1 MTEISLTTIGD
12 LCVDIYPNHNKVFFG
27 GTAFNVA
34 YHAEK
39 AGADASIISLV
50 GEDRYG
56 DLFIQKAQKQEI
68 NTDYLEQVPGKTS
81 SVQIPLDENGKPQF
95 AGWELGVLEHLE
107 LTSRHTLFLQNQDAV
122 RAILLKPLQ
131 RSFEQFCHL
140 KLPHTFKV
148 GDLAGG
154 SIYSIEPDEIEQ
166 YVEGLDMIIWSVGNG
181 LKSFSTEINHLKH
194 LAKKYNKIVLASL
207 GEKGSMIFTKDREYF
222 EPAIPVKVTDT
233 TGAGDAYIA
242 YFITHYLQTKDI
254 ATSMKIGSKAASG
267 VVEQFGSNISYD
279 IIKA

>member
-1 MTEISLTTIGD
+1 MVSKFISFTTIGD
-12 LCVDIYPNHNKVFFG
+12 LCIDIYPNHNKVLLG

-34 YHAEK
+34 YHAKK

-107 LTSRHTLFLQNQDAV
+107 LTPKHTLFLQNQDAV

-131 RSFEQFCHL
+131 KSFEQFCKL
-140 KLPHTFKV
+140 TLPHTLKV

-154 SIYSIEPDEIEQ
+154 SIYSIETDEIER

-181 LKSFSTEINHLKH
+181 LKSFPIEINHLKQ

-222 EPAIPVKVTDT
+222 EPAIPVDVTDT

-242 YFITHYLQTKDI
+242 YFMTNYLQTKDI
-254 ATSMKIGSKAASG
+254 ATSMKIGSKAASE
-267 VVEQFGSNISYD
+267 VVEQFGSGASF
-279 IIKA
+279 